1 MESARPT
8 LVPLSNNSVANVS
21 SDLANVT
28 DVMSHVHSNELL
40 RQLSDLVDG
49 LMDLS
54 APFKY
59 SSVGNSD
66 AWATPLDYTDKL
78 LAVTGSRREPSE
90 RNLLSR

>member
-1 MESARPT
+1 MESARHT
-8 LVPLSNNSVANVS
+8 LVQLSSNPVVNVS
-21 SDLANVT
+21 ADLANVT
-28 DVMSHVHSNELL
+28 DVMSHVQSNELL
-40 RQLSDLVDG
+40 RQLSELVDG

-59 SSVGNSD
+59 SSVSSSD
-66 AWATPLDYTDKL
+66 AWATPLDYTDKS